1 MKYLLDTCVLSEFSK
16 PVPNAQVSEWIL
28 NAEQSDI
35 FISVFAIGEIRK
47 GIDKLAAGKKRQQ
60 LNEWFQEIMDWAEHR
75 ILSFD
80 KASAKNWGTLLAR
93 LETKGR
99 SLPIID
105 SMIAATAITHD
116 CAIVTR
122 NVSDFIDMDVLVIDP
137 WDKVYSH

>member
-1 MKYLLDTCVLSEFSK
+1 
-16 PVPNAQVSEWIL
+16 VSEWIL

-47 GIDKLAAGKKRQQ
+47 GIDKLDAGKKRQQ
-60 LNEWFQEIMDWAEHR
+60 LNEWFQEIMNWAEHR
-75 ILSFD
+75 ILFFD

-93 LETKGR
+93 LEIKGR

-137 WDKVYSH
+137 WDKELR